1 MWLGAGSYGSVQNS
15 SNWSQT
21 IGSAM
26 SNWGATMTNVGAVW
40 QATTSSTPTPVDDV
54 GMTIWNGIAAGLQ
67 LIGGS
72 LQ

>member
-1 MWLGAGSYGSVQNS
+1 MGAGSYGSVQNS

-40 QATTSSTPTPVDDV
+40 QATTSSTPTAVDDV

-67 LIGGS
+67 LIGEL

>member
-1 MWLGAGSYGSVQNS
+1 
-15 SNWSQT
+15 
-21 IGSAM
+21 M

-67 LIGGS
+67 LIGGL